1 MLRRLLRV
9 CVIATLVQV
18 SVGAMWFGASVS
30 PAKPNLPATIA
41 DDVTVQGCLER
52 DAASSVPIYTL
63 IEENGRDR
71 RLYRLRPGPG
81 IDLAAHLGQI
91 VEVVGP
97 LEAPR
102 GGAHAEGEV
111 TVRKLSVIKPSC

>member
-1 MLRRLLRV
+1 MSRTVSRVSFLSMLLL
-9 CVIATLVQV
+9 V
-18 SVGAMWFGASVS
+18 SVGAIWIGASMS
-30 PAKPNLPATIA
+30 PARPDLPVAVA
-41 DDVTVQGCLER
+41 DDVTIRGCLER
-52 DAASSVPIYTL
+52 DAASSVAIYTI

-91 VEVVGP
+91 VEVIGP

-111 TVRKLSVIKPSC
+111 TVRKLSM